1 MTRDDHADVHAVA
14 RALAKAPKRATRR
27 TAKALRAL
35 VSRRGGSAILR
46 GSRPFDG
53 GGAGRPGA
61 RADGDGD
68 PTTVTIDSPPRETAS
83 EARTREET
91 SIERATRRV

>member
-1 MTRDDHADVHAVA
+1 MG
-14 RALAKAPKRATRR
+14 TRR
-27 TAKALRAL
+27 R
-35 VSRRGGSAILR
+35 
-46 GSRPFDG
+46 
-53 GGAGRPGA
+53 AGRRRRRTPRRA